1 MPRPRSTPSSYALVA
16 SLSLLGGCA
25 HAKAQ
30 SEVASL
36 EQEHEAE
43 LAQLRREN
51 SALRAEAQNLEE
63 RVRLLEQGGGDLA
76 WSGDEGASEW
86 TRPEDPGAGAWAEYA
101 SEPNPEARD
110 QDGPRQLPVI
120 KLEPRKTSKGGK
132 ISARPAEPVEAAQP
146 TRSLRQS
153 GSITLS
159 PLPNSGAPGYYAD
172 DDQADQ
178 ADYDD
183 YVDIDVDADAD
194 AGASAST
201 SSYRLVGGKLVEATK
216 AKPQV
221 ATGKRDRDSGVVG
234 DYERAMDTYRDGRY
248 ADAEA
253 AFEAIVKGHPSHDY
267 ADNALYWQGEAAYDQ
282 AHYADA
288 LAAFT
293 AVVERYGGGGKAAD
307 ALLKIGLCYGR
318 LGDTANARDV
328 LTQLIAAYPRSDAS
342 KIAKRKLD
350 ELSD

>member
-1 MPRPRSTPSSYALVA
+1 MPRSRSIPRSLALVA

-30 SEVASL
+30 TEAAGLEEERGVEV
-36 EQEHEAE
+36 
-43 LAQLRREN
+43 AQLRREN
-51 SALRAEAQNLEE
+51 SALRSRVQNLEE
-63 RVRLLEQGGGDLA
+63 QVRQLEGGSLA
-76 WSGDEGASEW
+76 WSGGDEAESEW
-86 TRPEDPGAGAWAEYA
+86 SSPDDQHAAWAEPTA
-101 SEPNPEARD
+101 ET
-110 QDGPRQLPVI
+110 DGPRQLPVI
-120 KLEPRKTSKGGK
+120 KLEPRKTSNGGR
-132 ISARPAEPVEAAQP
+132 ISARPAESSGAQADPP
-146 TRSLRQS
+146 TRVLRQT
-153 GSITLS
+153 GSISLS
-159 PLPNSGAPGYYAD
+159 PLPNSGAPGYGD
-172 DDQADQ
+172 DDQG
-178 ADYDD
+178 YDD
-183 YVDIDVDADAD
+183 EGDEGFDDYADIDVDADAD
-194 AGASAST
+194 ADAGASRT
-201 SSYRLVGGKLVEATK
+201 SYRLVGGKLVEATK
-216 AKPQV
+216 AKPQI

-234 DYERAMDTYRDGRY
+234 DYDRAMEVYRDGRY

-253 AFEAIVKGHPSHDY
+253 AFETIVSDHPNHDY

-328 LTQLIAAYPRSDAS
+328 LTQLIAAYPRTDAS

-350 ELSD
+350 ELSE